1 MTIATLGAICEEV
14 LAGVV
19 EMTGAVEE
27 VGAAGSGAFVSGGG
41 GACLVASSE

>member
-1 MTIATLGAICEEV
+1 MTIATLGAICEEL

-19 EMTGAVEE
+19 ELTGAVEE

-41 GACLVASSE
+41 SCLVASSE